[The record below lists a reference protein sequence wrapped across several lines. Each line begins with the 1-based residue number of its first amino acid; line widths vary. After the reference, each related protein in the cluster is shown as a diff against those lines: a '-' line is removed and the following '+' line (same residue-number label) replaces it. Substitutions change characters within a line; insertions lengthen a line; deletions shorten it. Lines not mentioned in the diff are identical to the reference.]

1 MMKTNE
7 ENGMM
12 QIMAD
17 ARREALQASMLTARI
32 IDLPAFVKA
41 IGIIRTED
49 AKLTNSFVSAIL
61 AYVNTPSSETLNR
74 AWNKLCGVNAIY
86 RSRTESFDNGNE
98 GDSIFMQYVKT
109 ESERLDAVEDILH
122 YMNQC
127 DIRTKLYCN
136 IYYAQ
141 EHADELADMRRNR

>member
-1 MMKTNE
+1 MRTNE

-49 AKLTNSFVSAIL
+49 AKLTNGFISAIL

-74 AWNKLCGVNAIY
+74 AWNKLAVLMLFTAARQSLLI
-86 RSRTESFDNGNE
+86 TE
-98 GDSIFMQYVKT
+98 
-109 ESERLDAVEDILH
+109 
-122 YMNQC
+122 
-127 DIRTKLYCN
+127 TKATVSSCN
-136 IYYAQ
+136 
-141 EHADELADMRRNR
+141 M